1 MNNKII
7 VGVLGAAVL
16 GALYFMTSSEKA
28 TNVADKSNESTKVG
42 FVYLTTPGDHGW
54 TYAHEVARQD
64 VEKHFGDKV
73 ETTFVENVPEGPDSA
88 RVIRELANQG
98 NEIIFTTSFGYMD
111 HTIKVAKEFP
121 NVKFEHI
128 TGYKR
133 SPNVAT
139 GNIRFY
145 EGRYVQGVVAG
156 LMTKSNKIGYLAS
169 FPIPEVIQGINA
181 FGIGLR
187 SVNPKAE
194 VSVIWVNSW
203 YDPVKEA
210 DAAKVHIAEGAD
222 ILAQHTDSPAMLQTA
237 QKAGVHGFGQ
247 SSDMKAFAP
256 KAQLFSSVNNWGPY
270 YISKIQQMMDGKWST
285 GEGPDHWAG
294 NTWVGMADDYLVLS
308 PFENMPSDVAAAAAK
323 AGTGQP
329 QERPFEAATEG
340 ELPLGKIQVLS
351 GPGAGKELELRKAL
365 ITLGRP
371 GIQVA
376 VITRRPQ
383 GYFITHVEGS
393 QPVVNGNAIG
403 GQAHGLKDNDVIELA
418 GVKMEFFVMGG
429 S

>member
-1 MNNKII
+1 MKTKNTLSFGAVVAVASLALSAL
-7 VGVLGAAVL
+7 VGLTTVTTANA
-16 GALYFMTSSEKA
+16 
-28 TNVADKSNESTKVG
+28 ADKVKVG

-73 ETTFVENVPEGPDSA
+73 VTTFVENVPEGPDSA
-88 RVIRELANQG
+88 RVIRELAKQG

-133 SPNVAT
+133 SANVAT

-285 GEGPDHWAG
+285 GDGPDHWAG

-308 PFENMPSDVAAAAAK
+308 PFENMPADVAKAAAK
-323 AGTGQP
+323 AAADIKSGKNKIFTGP
-329 QERPFEAATEG
+329 IKDNAGKIRVPAGKTLNDG
-340 ELPLGKIQVLS
+340 ELFQTLDYYVDGISGKI
-351 GPGAGKELELRKAL
+351 PG
-365 ITLGRP
+365 
-371 GIQVA
+371 
-376 VITRRPQ
+376 
-383 GYFITHVEGS
+383 
-393 QPVVNGNAIG
+393 
-403 GQAHGLKDNDVIELA
+403 
-418 GVKMEFFVMGG
+418 
-429 S
+429 

>member
-1 MNNKII
+1 MKTKNTLSFGAVVAVASLALSAL
-7 VGVLGAAVL
+7 VGLTTV
-16 GALYFMTSSEKA
+16 TKA
-28 TNVADKSNESTKVG
+28 NAADKVKVG

-73 ETTFVENVPEGPDSA
+73 VTTFVENVPEGPDSA
-88 RVIRELANQG
+88 RVIRELAKQG

-323 AGTGQP
+323 AAADIKSGKNKIFTGP
-329 QERPFEAATEG
+329 IKDNSGKIRVPAGKTLNDG
-340 ELPLGKIQVLS
+340 ELFQTLDYYVDGISGKI
-351 GPGAGKELELRKAL
+351 PG
-365 ITLGRP
+365 
-371 GIQVA
+371 
-376 VITRRPQ
+376 
-383 GYFITHVEGS
+383 
-393 QPVVNGNAIG
+393 
-403 GQAHGLKDNDVIELA
+403 
-418 GVKMEFFVMGG
+418 
-429 S
+429 

>member
-1 MNNKII
+1 MKTKNT
-7 VGVLGAAVL
+7 LSFGAVVAVASL
-16 GALYFMTSSEKA
+16 ALSALFGLTTVTTA
-28 TNVADKSNESTKVG
+28 NAADKVKVG

-73 ETTFVENVPEGPDSA
+73 VTTFVENVPEGPDSA
-88 RVIRELANQG
+88 RVIRELAKQG

-285 GEGPDHWAG
+285 GDGPDHWAG

-323 AGTGQP
+323 AAADIKSGKNKIFTGP
-329 QERPFEAATEG
+329 IKDNSGEIRVPAGKTLNDG
-340 ELPLGKIQVLS
+340 ELFQTLDYYVDGISGKIPS
-351 GPGAGKELELRKAL
+351 
-365 ITLGRP
+365 
-371 GIQVA
+371 
-376 VITRRPQ
+376 
-383 GYFITHVEGS
+383 
-393 QPVVNGNAIG
+393 
-403 GQAHGLKDNDVIELA
+403 
-418 GVKMEFFVMGG
+418 
-429 S
+429 

>member
-1 MNNKII
+1 MKTKTTLSFGA
-7 VGVLGAAVL
+7 VAAVASL
-16 GALYFMTSSEKA
+16 ALSALVGLA
-28 TNVADKSNESTKVG
+28 TVTTANAADKVKVG

-88 RVIRELANQG
+88 RVIRELAKQG

-323 AGTGQP
+323 AAADIKSGKNKIFTGP
-329 QERPFEAATEG
+329 IKDNSGKIRVPAGKTLNDG
-340 ELPLGKIQVLS
+340 ELFQTLDYYVDGISGKI
-351 GPGAGKELELRKAL
+351 PG
-365 ITLGRP
+365 
-371 GIQVA
+371 
-376 VITRRPQ
+376 
-383 GYFITHVEGS
+383 
-393 QPVVNGNAIG
+393 
-403 GQAHGLKDNDVIELA
+403 
-418 GVKMEFFVMGG
+418 
-429 S
+429 

>member
-1 MNNKII
+1 MKIKTTLSI
-7 VGVLGAAVL
+7 GAVATAASLALSALVGFTTVTAAN
-16 GALYFMTSSEKA
+16 A
-28 TNVADKSNESTKVG
+28 ADKVKVG

-64 VEKHFGDKV
+64 VEKHFGNKV

-88 RVIRELANQG
+88 RVIRELAKQG

-121 NVKFEHI
+121 DVKFEHI

-133 SPNVAT
+133 SPNVAS

-256 KAQLFSSVNNWGPY
+256 KAQLFSSVNNWAPY

-285 GEGPDHWAG
+285 GDGPDHWAG

-308 PFENMPSDVAAAAAK
+308 PFENMPADVAEAAAQAAADIK
-323 AGTGQP
+323 SGKNKIFTGPIKDNAGKLRVPAGKTLND
-329 QERPFEAATEG
+329 G
-340 ELPLGKIQVLS
+340 ELFQTLDYYVDGISGKI
-351 GPGAGKELELRKAL
+351 PG
-365 ITLGRP
+365 
-371 GIQVA
+371 
-376 VITRRPQ
+376 
-383 GYFITHVEGS
+383 
-393 QPVVNGNAIG
+393 
-403 GQAHGLKDNDVIELA
+403 
-418 GVKMEFFVMGG
+418 
-429 S
+429 

>member
-7 VGVLGAAVL
+7 IGVIGVAIL

-28 TNVADKSNESTKVG
+28 TDVADKSSEATKVG
-42 FVYLTTPGDHGW
+42 FVFLTTPGDHGW

-64 VEKHFGDKV
+64 VEKHFGNKV

-88 RVIRELANQG
+88 RVIRELAKQG

-323 AGTGQP
+323 AAADIKSGKNKIFTGP
-329 QERPFEAATEG
+329 IKDNSGKIRVPAGKTLNDG
-340 ELPLGKIQVLS
+340 ELFQTLDYYVDGISGKI
-351 GPGAGKELELRKAL
+351 PG
-365 ITLGRP
+365 
-371 GIQVA
+371 
-376 VITRRPQ
+376 
-383 GYFITHVEGS
+383 
-393 QPVVNGNAIG
+393 
-403 GQAHGLKDNDVIELA
+403 
-418 GVKMEFFVMGG
+418 
-429 S
+429 

>member
-1 MNNKII
+1 MKSRSFFS
-7 VGVLGAAVL
+7 LGAVL
-16 GALYFMTSSEKA
+16 TAASVAMFSMADMVGSRAAEA
-28 TNVADKSNESTKVG
+28 ADKVKVG

-54 TYAHEVARQD
+54 TYAHEVGRQQ

-73 ETTFVENVPEGPDSA
+73 ETTYVENVPEGPDSA
-88 RVIRELANQG
+88 RVIRELAKKG
-98 NEIIFTTSFGYMD
+98 NDIIFTTSFGYMD
-111 HTIKVAKEFP
+111 HTLKVAKEFP
-121 NVKFEHI
+121 NIKFEHI

-133 SPNVAT
+133 SPNMAT

-156 LMTKSNKIGYLAS
+156 MMTKSNKIGYIAS

-181 FGIGLR
+181 FGLGLR

-237 QKAGVHGFGQ
+237 EKAGVYGFGQ

-270 YISKIQQMMDGKWST
+270 YIEKIQQLMDGKWNT

-294 NTWVGMADDYLVLS
+294 NVWSGMAQDYLVLS
-308 PFENMPSDVAAAAAK
+308 PFENMPADVAAAAAK
-323 AGTGQP
+323 AAADIKSGKNKIFTGP
-329 QERPFEAATEG
+329 IKDNTGKERVPAGKTLNDG
-340 ELPLGKIQVLS
+340 ELFTTLDYYVDGIKGKI
-351 GPGAGKELELRKAL
+351 PG
-365 ITLGRP
+365 
-371 GIQVA
+371 
-376 VITRRPQ
+376 
-383 GYFITHVEGS
+383 
-393 QPVVNGNAIG
+393 
-403 GQAHGLKDNDVIELA
+403 
-418 GVKMEFFVMGG
+418 
-429 S
+429 

>member
-1 MNNKII
+1 MKTKTTLSFGAVVTAASLAVSAL
-7 VGVLGAAVL
+7 VGFTTVTAAN
-16 GALYFMTSSEKA
+16 A
-28 TNVADKSNESTKVG
+28 ADKVKVG

-64 VEKHFGDKV
+64 VEKHFGNKV

-88 RVIRELANQG
+88 RVIRELAKQG
-98 NEIIFTTSFGYMD
+98 NDIIFTTSFGYMD

-133 SPNVAT
+133 SSNVAT

-285 GEGPDHWAG
+285 GDGPDHWAG

-308 PFENMPSDVAAAAAK
+308 PFENMPADVAKAAAQAAADIK
-323 AGTGQP
+323 SGKNKIFTGPIKDNAGKLRVPAGKTLND
-329 QERPFEAATEG
+329 G
-340 ELPLGKIQVLS
+340 ELFQTLDYYVDGISGKI
-351 GPGAGKELELRKAL
+351 PG
-365 ITLGRP
+365 
-371 GIQVA
+371 
-376 VITRRPQ
+376 
-383 GYFITHVEGS
+383 
-393 QPVVNGNAIG
+393 
-403 GQAHGLKDNDVIELA
+403 
-418 GVKMEFFVMGG
+418 
-429 S
+429 

>member
-1 MNNKII
+1 MKTKNTLSFGAVVAVASLALSAL
-7 VGVLGAAVL
+7 VGLTTVTVANA
-16 GALYFMTSSEKA
+16 
-28 TNVADKSNESTKVG
+28 ADKVKVG

-73 ETTFVENVPEGPDSA
+73 VTTFVENVPEGPDSA
-88 RVIRELANQG
+88 RVIRELAKQG

-323 AGTGQP
+323 AAADIKSGKNKIFTGP
-329 QERPFEAATEG
+329 IKDNSGKIRVPAGKTLNDG
-340 ELPLGKIQVLS
+340 ELFQTLDYYVDGISGKI
-351 GPGAGKELELRKAL
+351 PG
-365 ITLGRP
+365 
-371 GIQVA
+371 
-376 VITRRPQ
+376 
-383 GYFITHVEGS
+383 
-393 QPVVNGNAIG
+393 
-403 GQAHGLKDNDVIELA
+403 
-418 GVKMEFFVMGG
+418 
-429 S
+429 

>member
-1 MNNKII
+1 MKTKNTLSFGAVVAVASLALSAL
-7 VGVLGAAVL
+7 VGLTTVTAAN
-16 GALYFMTSSEKA
+16 A
-28 TNVADKSNESTKVG
+28 ADKVKVG

-73 ETTFVENVPEGPDSA
+73 VTTFVENVPEGPDSA
-88 RVIRELANQG
+88 RVIRELAKQG

-285 GEGPDHWAG
+285 GDGPDHWAG

-308 PFENMPSDVAAAAAK
+308 PFENMPSDVADAATKAAADIK
-323 AGTGQP
+323 SGKNKIFTGPIKDNSGKIRVPAGKTLND
-329 QERPFEAATEG
+329 G
-340 ELPLGKIQVLS
+340 ELFQTLDYYVDGISGKI
-351 GPGAGKELELRKAL
+351 PG
-365 ITLGRP
+365 
-371 GIQVA
+371 
-376 VITRRPQ
+376 
-383 GYFITHVEGS
+383 
-393 QPVVNGNAIG
+393 
-403 GQAHGLKDNDVIELA
+403 
-418 GVKMEFFVMGG
+418 
-429 S
+429 

>member
-1 MNNKII
+1 MKTKITLSFGA
-7 VGVLGAAVL
+7 VAAVASL
-16 GALYFMTSSEKA
+16 ALSALVGLTTVTA
-28 TNVADKSNESTKVG
+28 ANAADKVKVG

-88 RVIRELANQG
+88 RVIRELAKQG
-98 NEIIFTTSFGYMD
+98 NDIIFTTSFGYMD

-133 SPNVAT
+133 SQNVAT

-285 GEGPDHWAG
+285 GDGPDHWAG

-323 AGTGQP
+323 AAADIKSGKNKIFTGP
-329 QERPFEAATEG
+329 IKDNSGKIRVPAGKTLNDG
-340 ELPLGKIQVLS
+340 ELFQTLDYYVDGISGKI
-351 GPGAGKELELRKAL
+351 PG
-365 ITLGRP
+365 
-371 GIQVA
+371 
-376 VITRRPQ
+376 
-383 GYFITHVEGS
+383 
-393 QPVVNGNAIG
+393 
-403 GQAHGLKDNDVIELA
+403 
-418 GVKMEFFVMGG
+418 
-429 S
+429 

>member
-1 MNNKII
+1 MKTKNTLSFGAVVAVASLALSAL
-7 VGVLGAAVL
+7 VGLTTVTTANA
-16 GALYFMTSSEKA
+16 
-28 TNVADKSNESTKVG
+28 ADKVKVG

-73 ETTFVENVPEGPDSA
+73 VTTFVENVPEGPDSA
-88 RVIRELANQG
+88 RVIRELAKQG

-237 QKAGVHGFGQ
+237 QKAG
-247 SSDMKAFAP
+247 
-256 KAQLFSSVNNWGPY
+256 
-270 YISKIQQMMDGKWST
+270 
-285 GEGPDHWAG
+285 
-294 NTWVGMADDYLVLS
+294 
-308 PFENMPSDVAAAAAK
+308 
-323 AGTGQP
+323 
-329 QERPFEAATEG
+329 
-340 ELPLGKIQVLS
+340 
-351 GPGAGKELELRKAL
+351 
-365 ITLGRP
+365 
-371 GIQVA
+371 
-376 VITRRPQ
+376 
-383 GYFITHVEGS
+383 
-393 QPVVNGNAIG
+393 
-403 GQAHGLKDNDVIELA
+403 
-418 GVKMEFFVMGG
+418 
-429 S
+429 

>member
-1 MNNKII
+1 MKTKNTLSFGAVVAVASLALSAL
-7 VGVLGAAVL
+7 VGLTTVTAAN
-16 GALYFMTSSEKA
+16 A
-28 TNVADKSNESTKVG
+28 ADKVKVG

-54 TYAHEVARQD
+54 TYAHEVARQE

-88 RVIRELANQG
+88 RVIRELAKQG
-98 NEIIFTTSFGYMD
+98 NDIIFTTSFGYMD

-270 YISKIQQMMDGKWST
+270 YISKIQQMMDGTWST

-294 NTWVGMADDYLVLS
+294 NTWVGMSDDYLVLS

-323 AGTGQP
+323 AAADIKSGKNKIFTGP
-329 QERPFEAATEG
+329 IKDNAGKLRVPAGKTLNDG
-340 ELPLGKIQVLS
+340 ELFQTLDYYVDGISGKI
-351 GPGAGKELELRKAL
+351 PG
-365 ITLGRP
+365 
-371 GIQVA
+371 
-376 VITRRPQ
+376 
-383 GYFITHVEGS
+383 
-393 QPVVNGNAIG
+393 
-403 GQAHGLKDNDVIELA
+403 
-418 GVKMEFFVMGG
+418 
-429 S
+429 

>member
-1 MNNKII
+1 MKTKNT
-7 VGVLGAAVL
+7 LSFGAAVAVASL
-16 GALYFMTSSEKA
+16 ALSALVGLTTVTA
-28 TNVADKSNESTKVG
+28 ANAADKVKVG

-54 TYAHEVARQD
+54 TYAHEVGRLQ

-88 RVIRELANQG
+88 RVIRELAKQG
-98 NEIIFTTSFGYMD
+98 NDIIFTTSFGYMD

-121 NVKFEHI
+121 DVKFEHI

-156 LMTKSNKIGYLAS
+156 LMSKSNKIGYLAS

-237 QKAGVHGFGQ
+237 QKAGVYGFGQ

-256 KAQLFSSVNNWGPY
+256 KAQLFSAVNNWGPY
-270 YISKIQQMMDGKWST
+270 YIQKIQQLMDGTWST
-285 GEGPDHWAG
+285 GEGPGHWAG
-294 NTWVGMADDYLVLS
+294 NTWLGMSDDYLVLS
-308 PFENMPSDVAAAAAK
+308 PFENMPADVAKAAAK
-323 AGTGQP
+323 AAADVKSGKIKIFTGP
-329 QERPFEAATEG
+329 IKDNAGKLRVPAGKTLNDG
-340 ELPLGKIQVLS
+340 ELFQTLDYYVDGISGKI
-351 GPGAGKELELRKAL
+351 PG
-365 ITLGRP
+365 
-371 GIQVA
+371 
-376 VITRRPQ
+376 
-383 GYFITHVEGS
+383 
-393 QPVVNGNAIG
+393 
-403 GQAHGLKDNDVIELA
+403 
-418 GVKMEFFVMGG
+418 
-429 S
+429 

>member
-1 MNNKII
+1 MKIKNTI
-7 VGVLGAAVL
+7 SFGAVVAVASLALSALVGLTTVTPAYA
-16 GALYFMTSSEKA
+16 
-28 TNVADKSNESTKVG
+28 ADKVKVG

-73 ETTFVENVPEGPDSA
+73 VTTFVENVPEGPDSA
-88 RVIRELANQG
+88 RVIRELAKQG
-98 NEIIFTTSFGYMD
+98 NDIIFTTSFGYMD

-121 NVKFEHI
+121 NIKFEHI

-270 YISKIQQMMDGKWST
+270 YISKIQQLMDGKWST

-308 PFENMPSDVAAAAAK
+308 PFENMPSDVADAATKAAADIK
-323 AGTGQP
+323 SGKNKIFTGPIKDNSGKIRVPAGKTLND
-329 QERPFEAATEG
+329 G
-340 ELPLGKIQVLS
+340 ELFQTLDYYVDGISGKI
-351 GPGAGKELELRKAL
+351 PG
-365 ITLGRP
+365 
-371 GIQVA
+371 
-376 VITRRPQ
+376 
-383 GYFITHVEGS
+383 
-393 QPVVNGNAIG
+393 
-403 GQAHGLKDNDVIELA
+403 
-418 GVKMEFFVMGG
+418 
-429 S
+429 

>member
-1 MNNKII
+1 MKSRSFFS
-7 VGVLGAAVL
+7 LGAVL
-16 GALYFMTSSEKA
+16 TAASVAMFSMADMVGSRAAEA
-28 TNVADKSNESTKVG
+28 ADKVKVG

-54 TYAHEVARQD
+54 TYAHEVGRQQ

-73 ETTFVENVPEGPDSA
+73 ETTYVENVPEGPDSA
-88 RVIRELANQG
+88 RVIRELAKKG
-98 NEIIFTTSFGYMD
+98 NDIIFTTSFGYMD
-111 HTIKVAKEFP
+111 HTLKVAKEFP

-133 SPNVAT
+133 SPNMAT

-145 EGRYVQGVVAG
+145 EGRYVQGIVAG
-156 LMTKSNKIGYLAS
+156 MMTKSNKIGYIAS

-181 FGIGLR
+181 FGLGLR

-194 VSVIWVNSW
+194 VSVIWVSSW

-237 QKAGVHGFGQ
+237 EKAGVHGFGQ

-270 YISKIQQMMDGKWST
+270 YIEKIQQLMDGKWNT

-294 NTWVGMADDYLVLS
+294 NVWAGMALDYLVLS
-308 PFENMPSDVAAAAAK
+308 PFENMPADVAAAAAK
-323 AGTGQP
+323 AAADIKSGKNKIFTGP
-329 QERPFEAATEG
+329 IKDNTGKERVPAGKTLNDG
-340 ELPLGKIQVLS
+340 ELFTTLDYYVDGVKGKI
-351 GPGAGKELELRKAL
+351 PG
-365 ITLGRP
+365 
-371 GIQVA
+371 
-376 VITRRPQ
+376 
-383 GYFITHVEGS
+383 
-393 QPVVNGNAIG
+393 
-403 GQAHGLKDNDVIELA
+403 
-418 GVKMEFFVMGG
+418 
-429 S
+429 